1 MFIIFN
7 FFVKINKLIENVKN
21 IIIISKQLI
30 QGVDY
35 SEWCFV

>member
-30 QGVDY
+30 QNVHY
-35 SEWCFV
+35 NE